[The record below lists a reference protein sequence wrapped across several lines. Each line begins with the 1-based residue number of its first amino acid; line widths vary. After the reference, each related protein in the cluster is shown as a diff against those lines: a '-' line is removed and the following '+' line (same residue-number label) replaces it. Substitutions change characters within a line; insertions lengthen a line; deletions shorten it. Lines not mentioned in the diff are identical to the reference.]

1 MGTIDKQKKLTGGK
15 GWSLVKTIA
24 SPITHLR
31 NLASAATFKRAN
43 KAKGGS
49 VKGK

>member
-1 MGTIDKQKKLTGGK
+1 MGTINKQKKLTGGK
-15 GWSLVKTIA
+15 GWNLVKTIA
-24 SPITHLR
+24 APITHLR
-31 NLASAATFKRAN
+31 NLASAAAFKRAN